1 MPEPE
6 QHTHNSALRQV
17 VGWVVVL
24 PLMVTFVR
32 LPFPFGLLLSLGAL
46 AASAYG
52 TKLAWQYASRPMA
65 VLTSIATL
73 LNTIS
78 LFLLSTPSVLM
89 ALYTVFRYFLY
100 PLFSNWL

>member
-6 QHTHNSALRQV
+6 QHTQNSVLRQV

-24 PLMVTFVR
+24 PLMVAFVR

-52 TKLAWQYASRPMA
+52 AKLAWQYASRPMA
-65 VLTSIATL
+65 VLTLIATL
-73 LNTIS
+73 LNAIS